1 MIDTGAQAFREEAFE
16 LLEELE
22 SALLELEKDPGDS
35 DHVAKA
41 FRALHTIK
49 GSGLMFGFEDVGNFA
64 HKAESLLDKVRSGE
78 IPVSEELLTLIL
90 QSKDHLHAL
99 ILSDDPSSLAA
110 KSDELGEQLNAMGG
124 KTQPEASPKEQ
135 EADGEAC
142 VACRQADGKD
152 GASPELC
159 NTYWIRYIPGPR
171 TGAAGEVKP
180 ETLLDEMASMGRLTT
195 HKQPPQ
201 ENLPSGRYE
210 CLLCS
215 QVSADAVRDVFFFA
229 EGDDMVVIHRV
240 GDCTLRD
247 KDYEALLELAASGP
261 VEDHEAMS
269 KQMQQQVQEWVNGR
283 HEPTRPASDKH
294 AAPDD
299 EHGAADHPARP
310 TTAQAPSSIR
320 VDSSR
325 LDDLVNMVGE
335 LVIIQSRLTQ
345 AVSRGGDPVLGQI
358 AEDLERLTDAMRDN
372 ALAIRM
378 MPIGATFGTFRRLVR
393 DLSTSLDKEVDFV
406 TIGEDTELDKTVID
420 RLKDPLVHIL
430 RNSIDHGLESPEERK
445 AAGKPA
451 RGTVELAAAHSGGE
465 VLITVSDDG
474 RGVDPAKI
482 KEKAVQRGLISQD
495 ADLPDKEIYNLLFE
509 PGFSTAEKVSNVSG
523 RGVGMDVVKR
533 SIEALRGAVEMD
545 STPGYGLRLTLR
557 LPLTLAIID
566 GLSVR
571 VGEESF
577 ILPLAHVEACQ
588 ERFLNPEAVQEL
600 EVIER
605 MDRLIPCIS
614 LRKMLNVPGG
624 QPDYE
629 RIVIV
634 SIEGTQAG
642 LAVDTV
648 VGRQQAVIKSLEG
661 IEGGADWISGT
672 TINGD
677 GGISLILDVPQL
689 IRYASRE
696 ADRLEVMRA

>member
-22 SALLELEKDPGDS
+22 GALLELEKNPDDS

-49 GSGLMFGFEDVGNFA
+49 GSGLMFGFEAVGNFA

-90 QSKDHLHAL
+90 QSKDHLHEL
-99 ILSDDPSSLAA
+99 ILSDDPSSLDA
-110 KSDELGEQLNAMGG
+110 EGEGLGERLKAMGE
-124 KTQPEASPKEQ
+124 TAQPDVPPKEPEE
-135 EADGEAC
+135 EAEAAPEGEAI
-142 VACRQADGKD
+142 AETGH
-152 GASPELC
+152 
-159 NTYWIRYIPGPR
+159 TYWIRYVPGPR
-171 TGAAGEVKP
+171 EGASGEVNP
-180 ETLLDEMASMGRLTT
+180 DTLIDEMASLGRLMAS
-195 HKQPPQ
+195 KQPPGKA
-201 ENLPSGRYE
+201 LPSGRYE

-215 QVSADAVRDVFFFA
+215 KVSIDSVRDVFFFA
-229 EGDDMVVIHRV
+229 EGDDLAVIHRV

-247 KDYEALLELAASGP
+247 QDYEALLDLASAGP
-261 VEDHEAMS
+261 VEDHENMS
-269 KQMQQQVQEWVNGR
+269 KQLQRQVQEWVSRR
-283 HEPTRPASDKH
+283 HESAPPAPDKS
-294 AAPDD
+294 AAADD
-299 EHGAADHPARP
+299 EHGDSHHPRP
-310 TTAQAPSSIR
+310 AMAQAPSSIR
-320 VDSSR
+320 VDSIR

-345 AVSRGGDPVLGQI
+345 AVSRSGDSILGQI

-393 DLSTSLDKEVDFV
+393 DLSTSLDKEVAFV
-406 TIGEDTELDKTVID
+406 AIGEDTELDKTVID

-430 RNSIDHGLESPEERK
+430 RNSIDHGLESPEERQ

-451 RGTVELAAAHSGGE
+451 QGTVELAAAHSGGE

-474 RGVDPAKI
+474 RGIDPAKI
-482 KEKAVQRGLISQD
+482 KAKAVERGLIAQD
-495 ADLPDKEIYNLLFE
+495 ADLSDKEIYNLLFE
-509 PGFSTAEKVSNVSG
+509 PGFSTAEKISNVSG

-533 SIEALRGAVEMD
+533 SIEALRGAVEID
-545 STPGYGLRLTLR
+545 STPGRGAQLTLR

-577 ILPLAHVEACQ
+577 ILPLANVEACQ
-588 ERFLNPEAVQEL
+588 ERFIKPEAVQEL

-614 LRKMLNVPGG
+614 LRKMLNVPGD
-624 QPDYE
+624 QPEYE

-634 SIEGTQAG
+634 TIEGTQAG

-648 VGRQQAVIKSLEG
+648 IGRQQAVIKSLEG
-661 IEGGADWISGT
+661 IDGGAEWISGT

-689 IRYASRE
+689 VRYASRE
-696 ADRLEVMRA
+696 AERLESMRS